1 MMSPWILPDD
11 LRGELKKPL
20 GRIYT
25 DFPAWTGDTDLLIGV
40 GDIVSKTLI
49 DAGFSPDITIIDGKT
64 RRKEINNPA
73 VLGDM
78 SQTVTVEN
86 PPAHITDELWSAVA
100 SSIKEVAG
108 GDKHINIMVIGEED
122 LAALACISIAPDGS
136 HVIYGQPDEGAVIV
150 RVEQEIRDK
159 VNRLLKKMEV

>member
-1 MMSPWILPDD
+1 MMSPWILPND

-40 GDIVSKTLI
+40 GDIVSITLI

-64 RRKEINNPA
+64 QRKEINNPA
-73 VLGDM
+73 DLGNVF
-78 SQTVTVEN
+78 QTVTVEN
-86 PPAHITDELWSAVA
+86 PPARITDELWAAVA
-100 SSIKEVAG
+100 FSIREVAG
-108 GDKHINIMVIGEED
+108 GDRHINIVVIGEED
-122 LAALACISIAPDGS
+122 LAALPCISIAPDGS
-136 HVIYGQPDEGAVIV
+136 HVVYGQPDEGAVIV
-150 RVEQEIRDK
+150 KVERKIRDK

>member
-1 MMSPWILPDD
+1 MMSPWILPEE
-11 LRGELKKPL
+11 LRGELKRPL
-20 GRIYT
+20 GEIYAEYPT
-25 DFPAWTGDTDLLIGV
+25 WTGDTQILIAV

-49 DAGFSPDITIIDGKT
+49 HAGFSPNITIIDGKT

-108 GDKHINIMVIGEED
+108 GEKHINIMVMGEED
-122 LAALACISIAPDGS
+122 LAALPCISLAPDGS
-136 HVIYGQPDEGAVIV
+136 HVVYGQPDEGAVIV
-150 RVEQEIRDK
+150 RVGQEIRDK